1 MHQKQLFA
9 MVREKVK
16 ELLNGYVDHEM
27 LDAQIDQYIVAPA
40 LGENPGILGAMC
52 LGILEWKA
60 TFHMNAGE
68 KRVRIISGEP
78 VGLKVRSVYDI

>member
-52 LGILEWKA
+52 LGILE
-60 TFHMNAGE
+60 
-68 KRVRIISGEP
+68 
-78 VGLKVRSVYDI
+78 